1 MNNKVLLMILD
12 GWGITKN
19 TKSSALDI
27 AKTPY
32 IDELYKNY
40 SNSFLITHGLNVG
53 LPEGQMGNSE
63 VGHVNLGAGRIIYQ
77 DLAKINLSI
86 KNDNLKDQIKIIDS
100 INYAK
105 KYNKNVHLIGLTSDG
120 GVHSHINHLIEL
132 IKIYDEKNIPNIF
145 IHAFTDGR
153 DVDPHS
159 GINFIRNLE
168 KITKKTSAKI
178 ATIVGRYYAMD
189 RDNRWDRTKIAYDLI
204 TNSIGERSRN
214 IVESIKKSYDLGISD
229 EFLKP
234 IVMENEYNQPIA
246 KVEEE
251 DVVVFFNFRT
261 DRCRQLTNVISQKS
275 IKELNLKP
283 LKLHLLTMTNYDNSF
298 SNINIIFDKENIKET
313 LGEILSREGKIQIRI
328 AETEKYPHV
337 TFFFNGGRENPFSGE
352 ERILCPSP
360 KVATYDLQPEMS
372 AYEIK
377 DAIIPEIQKETAD
390 FICLNFANP
399 DMVGHTGNLNAAVKA
414 CEAVDECV
422 KDIIE
427 EALKKDFK
435 SIIISD
441 HGNCEKMENEDGTPN
456 TAHTINP
463 VPIILVENEKRK
475 IGNGILANIAP
486 TILELM
492 GINKPLLMDKDSLI
506 IK

>member
-1 MNNKVLLMILD
+1 MNDKVLLMILD

-132 IKIYDEKNIPNIF
+132 IKIYDEENIPNIF

-159 GINFIRNLE
+159 GINFIKNLE
-168 KITKKTSAKI
+168 NITKKTSAKI
-178 ATIVGRYYAMD
+178 ATIIGRYYAMD

-246 KVEEE
+246 KIEEE

-261 DRCRQLTNVISQKS
+261 DRCRQLTKVISQKS
-275 IKELNLKP
+275 IKELNLNP
-283 LKLHLLTMTNYDNSF
+283 LKLYLLTMTNYDNSF

-360 KVATYDLQPEMS
+360 KVTTYDLQPEMS

-427 EALKKDFK
+427 EALKKDYK

-463 VPIILVENEKRK
+463 VPIILVDNEKRK

>member
-63 VGHVNLGAGRIIYQ
+63 VGHINLGAGRIIYQ

-132 IKIYDEKNIPNIF
+132 IKIYDEENIPNIF

-159 GINFIRNLE
+159 GINFIKNLE
-168 KITKKTSAKI
+168 NITKKTSAKI
-178 ATIVGRYYAMD
+178 ATIIGRYYAMD

-275 IKELNLKP
+275 IKELNLNP
-283 LKLHLLTMTNYDNSF
+283 LKIHLLTMTNYDNSF

-360 KVATYDLQPEMS
+360 KVTTYDLQPEMS

-422 KDIIE
+422 KDIID
-427 EALKKDFK
+427 EALKKDYK

>member
-132 IKIYDEKNIPNIF
+132 IKIYDEENIPNIF

-159 GINFIRNLE
+159 GVNFIRNLE

-178 ATIVGRYYAMD
+178 ATIIGRYYAMD

-246 KVEEE
+246 KIEEE

-261 DRCRQLTNVISQKS
+261 DRCRQLTKVISQKS
-275 IKELNLKP
+275 IKELNLNP

-337 TFFFNGGRENPFSGE
+337 TFFFNGGRENPFRGE

-427 EALKKDFK
+427 EALKKDYK

-463 VPIILVENEKRK
+463 VPIILVDNEKRK

>member
-1 MNNKVLLMILD
+1 MNDKVLLMILD

-19 TKSSALDI
+19 TKSSALNI

-32 IDELYKNY
+32 IEELYKNY

-168 KITKKTSAKI
+168 NITKKTSAKI

-214 IVESIKKSYDLGISD
+214 IVESIQKSYDLGISD

-246 KVEEE
+246 KIEEE

-275 IKELNLKP
+275 IKELNLNP

-360 KVATYDLQPEMS
+360 KVTTYDLQPEMS

-427 EALKKDFK
+427 EALKKDYK

-463 VPIILVENEKRK
+463 VPIILVDNEKRK

>member
-1 MNNKVLLMILD
+1 MNDKVLLMILD

-19 TKSSALDI
+19 TKSSALNI

-132 IKIYDEKNIPNIF
+132 IKIYDEENIPNIF

-159 GINFIRNLE
+159 GINFIKNLE

-178 ATIVGRYYAMD
+178 ATIIGRYYAMD

-246 KVEEE
+246 KIEEE

-261 DRCRQLTNVISQKS
+261 DRCRQLTKVISQKS
-275 IKELNLKP
+275 IKELNLNP

-360 KVATYDLQPEMS
+360 KVTTYDLQPEMS

-427 EALKKDFK
+427 EALKKDYK

-463 VPIILVENEKRK
+463 VPIILVDNEKRK

>member
-1 MNNKVLLMILD
+1 MNDKVLLMILD

-105 KYNKNVHLIGLTSDG
+105 KHNKNVHLIGLTSDG

-132 IKIYDEKNIPNIF
+132 IKIYDEENIPNIF

-159 GINFIRNLE
+159 GINFIKNLE

-178 ATIVGRYYAMD
+178 ATIIGRYYAMD

-246 KVEEE
+246 KIEEE

-261 DRCRQLTNVISQKS
+261 DRCRQLTKVISQKS
-275 IKELNLKP
+275 IKELNLNP

-360 KVATYDLQPEMS
+360 KVTTYDLQPEMS

-427 EALKKDFK
+427 EALKKDYK

-463 VPIILVENEKRK
+463 VPIILVDNEKRK

>member
-132 IKIYDEKNIPNIF
+132 IKIYDEENIPNIF

-159 GINFIRNLE
+159 GINFIKNLE
-168 KITKKTSAKI
+168 NITKKTSAKI
-178 ATIVGRYYAMD
+178 ATIIGRYYAMD

-246 KVEEE
+246 KIEEE

-261 DRCRQLTNVISQKS
+261 DRCRQLTKVISQKS
-275 IKELNLKP
+275 IKELNLNP

-360 KVATYDLQPEMS
+360 KVTTYDLQPEMS

-427 EALKKDFK
+427 EALKKDYK

>member
-168 KITKKTSAKI
+168 NITKKTSAKI

-246 KVEEE
+246 KIEEE

-261 DRCRQLTNVISQKS
+261 DRCRQLTKVISQKS
-275 IKELNLKP
+275 IKELNLNP
-283 LKLHLLTMTNYDNSF
+283 LKLYLLTMTNYDNSF

-360 KVATYDLQPEMS
+360 KVTTYDLQPEMS

-427 EALKKDFK
+427 EALKKDYK

-463 VPIILVENEKRK
+463 VPIILVDIEKRK

>member
-1 MNNKVLLMILD
+1 
-12 GWGITKN
+12 
-19 TKSSALDI
+19 
-27 AKTPY
+27 
-32 IDELYKNY
+32 
-40 SNSFLITHGLNVG
+40 
-53 LPEGQMGNSE
+53 
-63 VGHVNLGAGRIIYQ
+63 
-77 DLAKINLSI
+77 
-86 KNDNLKDQIKIIDS
+86 
-100 INYAK
+100 
-105 KYNKNVHLIGLTSDG
+105 
-120 GVHSHINHLIEL
+120 
-132 IKIYDEKNIPNIF
+132 
-145 IHAFTDGR
+145 
-153 DVDPHS
+153 
-159 GINFIRNLE
+159 
-168 KITKKTSAKI
+168 
-178 ATIVGRYYAMD
+178 
-189 RDNRWDRTKIAYDLI
+189 
-204 TNSIGERSRN
+204 
-214 IVESIKKSYDLGISD
+214 
-229 EFLKP
+229 
-234 IVMENEYNQPIA
+234 
-246 KVEEE
+246 
-251 DVVVFFNFRT
+251 
-261 DRCRQLTNVISQKS
+261 
-275 IKELNLKP
+275 
-283 LKLHLLTMTNYDNSF
+283 MTNYDNSF

-360 KVATYDLQPEMS
+360 KVTTYDLQPEMS

-427 EALKKDFK
+427 EALKKDYK

>member
-53 LPEGQMGNSE
+53 LPESQMGNSE
-63 VGHVNLGAGRIIYQ
+63 VGHINLGAGRIIYQ

-159 GINFIRNLE
+159 GINFLRNLE

-178 ATIVGRYYAMD
+178 ATIIGRYYAMD

-246 KVEEE
+246 KIEEE

-275 IKELNLKP
+275 IKELNLNP
-283 LKLHLLTMTNYDNSF
+283 LKIHLLTMTNYDNSF

-422 KDIIE
+422 KDIID
-427 EALKKDFK
+427 EALKKDYK

-463 VPIILVENEKRK
+463 VPIILVDNEKRK

-506 IK
+506 TK

>member
-63 VGHVNLGAGRIIYQ
+63 VGHINLGAGRIIYQ

-132 IKIYDEKNIPNIF
+132 IKIYDEENIPNIF

-159 GINFIRNLE
+159 GINFIKNLE
-168 KITKKTSAKI
+168 NITKKTSAKI
-178 ATIVGRYYAMD
+178 ATIIGRYYAMD

-246 KVEEE
+246 KIEEE

-261 DRCRQLTNVISQKS
+261 DRCRQLTKVISQKS
-275 IKELNLKP
+275 IKELNLNP

-427 EALKKDFK
+427 EALKKDYK

>member
-63 VGHVNLGAGRIIYQ
+63 VGHINLGAGRIIYQ

-159 GINFIRNLE
+159 GINFIKNLE

-178 ATIVGRYYAMD
+178 ATIIGRYYAMD

-246 KVEEE
+246 KIEEE

-261 DRCRQLTNVISQKS
+261 DRCRQLTKVISQKS
-275 IKELNLKP
+275 IKELNLNP

-360 KVATYDLQPEMS
+360 KVTTYDLQPEMS

-427 EALKKDFK
+427 EALKKDYK

-463 VPIILVENEKRK
+463 VPIILVDNEKRK

>member
-132 IKIYDEKNIPNIF
+132 IKIYDEENIPNIF

-159 GINFIRNLE
+159 GINFIKNLE

-178 ATIVGRYYAMD
+178 ATIIGRYYAMD
-189 RDNRWDRTKIAYDLI
+189 RDNRWDRTKVAYDLI

-246 KVEEE
+246 KIEEE

-261 DRCRQLTNVISQKS
+261 DRCRQLTKVISQKS
-275 IKELNLKP
+275 IKELNLNP

-360 KVATYDLQPEMS
+360 KVTTYDLQPEMS

-427 EALKKDFK
+427 EALKKDYK

-463 VPIILVENEKRK
+463 VPIILVDNEKRK

>member
-1 MNNKVLLMILD
+1 MNDKVLLMILD

-246 KVEEE
+246 KIEEE

-275 IKELNLKP
+275 IKELNLNP
-283 LKLHLLTMTNYDNSF
+283 LKIHLLTMTNYDNSF

-337 TFFFNGGRENPFSGE
+337 TFFFNGGRENPFRGE

-427 EALKKDFK
+427 EALKKDYK

-463 VPIILVENEKRK
+463 VPIILVDNEKRK

>member
-1 MNNKVLLMILD
+1 MNDKVLLMILD

-19 TKSSALDI
+19 TKSSALNI
-27 AKTPY
+27 AKTPF
-32 IDELYKNY
+32 IEELYKNY

-63 VGHVNLGAGRIIYQ
+63 VGHINLGAGRIIYQ

-168 KITKKTSAKI
+168 NITKKTSAKI

-214 IVESIKKSYDLGISD
+214 IIESIKKSYDLGISD

-246 KVEEE
+246 KIEQE
-251 DVVVFFNFRT
+251 DVVIFFNFRT
-261 DRCRQLTNVISQKS
+261 DRCRQLANVISQKS
-275 IKELNLKP
+275 IKELNLNP

-298 SNINIIFDKENIKET
+298 SNVNIIFDKENIKET

-414 CEAVDECV
+414 CEAVDECL

-427 EALKKDFK
+427 EALKKDYK

-463 VPIILVENEKRK
+463 VPIILVDNEKRK
-475 IGNGILANIAP
+475 IGNGILANVAP

>member
-19 TKSSALDI
+19 TKSSALNI

-63 VGHVNLGAGRIIYQ
+63 VGHINLGAGRIIYQ

-159 GINFIRNLE
+159 GINFLRNLE

-246 KVEEE
+246 KIEEE

-275 IKELNLKP
+275 IKELNLNP
-283 LKLHLLTMTNYDNSF
+283 LKIHLLTMTNYDNSF

-360 KVATYDLQPEMS
+360 KVETYDLQPEMS

-422 KDIIE
+422 KDIID
-427 EALKKDFK
+427 EALKKDYK

-463 VPIILVENEKRK
+463 VPIILVDNEKRK

-506 IK
+506 TK

>member
-1 MNNKVLLMILD
+1 MNDKVLLMILD

-19 TKSSALDI
+19 TKSSALNI

-132 IKIYDEKNIPNIF
+132 IKIYDEENIPNIF

-159 GINFIRNLE
+159 GINFIKNLE
-168 KITKKTSAKI
+168 NITKKTSAKI
-178 ATIVGRYYAMD
+178 ATIIGRYYAMD

-246 KVEEE
+246 KIEEE

-275 IKELNLKP
+275 IKELNLNP
-283 LKLHLLTMTNYDNSF
+283 LKIHLLTMTNYDNSF

-422 KDIIE
+422 KDIID
-427 EALKKDFK
+427 EALKKDYK

-463 VPIILVENEKRK
+463 VPIILVDIEKRK

>member
-1 MNNKVLLMILD
+1 MNDKVLLMILD

-19 TKSSALDI
+19 TKSSALNI
-27 AKTPY
+27 AKTSY

-63 VGHVNLGAGRIIYQ
+63 VGHINLGAGRIIYQ

-105 KYNKNVHLIGLTSDG
+105 KHNKNVHLIGLTSDG

-168 KITKKTSAKI
+168 NITKKTCAKI

-214 IVESIKKSYDLGISD
+214 IVESIQKSYDLGISD

-246 KVEEE
+246 KIEEE

-275 IKELNLKP
+275 IKELNLNP

-427 EALKKDFK
+427 EALKKDYK

-463 VPIILVENEKRK
+463 VPIILVDNEKRK

>member
-63 VGHVNLGAGRIIYQ
+63 VGHINLGAGRIIYQ

-246 KVEEE
+246 KIEEE

-275 IKELNLKP
+275 IKELNLNP
-283 LKLHLLTMTNYDNSF
+283 LKIHLLTMTNYDNSF

-427 EALKKDFK
+427 EALKKDYK

-463 VPIILVENEKRK
+463 VPIILVDNEKRK

>member
-1 MNNKVLLMILD
+1 MNDKVLLMILD

-132 IKIYDEKNIPNIF
+132 IKIYDEENIPNIF

-159 GINFIRNLE
+159 GINFIKNLE

-178 ATIVGRYYAMD
+178 ATIIGRYYAMD

-246 KVEEE
+246 KIEEE

-275 IKELNLKP
+275 IKELNLNP

-360 KVATYDLQPEMS
+360 KVTTYDLQPEMS

-427 EALKKDFK
+427 EALKKDYK

-463 VPIILVENEKRK
+463 VPIILVDNEKRK

>member
-1 MNNKVLLMILD
+1 MNDKVLLMILD

-19 TKSSALDI
+19 TKSSALNI

-63 VGHVNLGAGRIIYQ
+63 VGHINLGAGRIIYQ

-105 KYNKNVHLIGLTSDG
+105 KHNKNVHLIGLTSDG

-168 KITKKTSAKI
+168 NITKKTCAKI

-214 IVESIKKSYDLGISD
+214 IVESIQKSYDLGISD

-246 KVEEE
+246 KIEEE

-275 IKELNLKP
+275 IKELNLNP

-427 EALKKDFK
+427 EALKKDYK

-463 VPIILVENEKRK
+463 VPIILVDNEKRK